1 MTLPAR
7 VGLRPGP
14 VSLAFVGSLA
24 LSAAAL
30 LGSTLNRDGM
40 LYVRTAQAY
49 LDGGFEAARESFN
62 WLFLPILM
70 ALVSRFT
77 GLGPEAAGHAM
88 NALFMAGA
96 CALLV
101 ACVAR
106 RQPELA
112 PWACLAVLAV
122 TGINEYR
129 HELVREYGC
138 WFFVMLAFWLALRWD
153 ERPGW
158 AGALAVQGALALA
171 ALFRPESLALFPA
184 LVLWQVFAAPAGRRW
199 RRTVMIGLF
208 PALAGAALL
217 WAYQQGALPAGSR
230 LAEDFGRFSLA
241 GFDVKAQA
249 LAAVLFEHA
258 RDEARTILLLG
269 SLALV
274 PLKLV
279 QKLGLFVLPLVF
291 LLAVRAAGPALARHP
306 LFAWGVAAHV
316 PVLAVF
322 VVDLQF
328 LAGRYVGLTLLF
340 LVPFVAA
347 GLQALVGRHPRWR
360 LPVLAL
366 ALAVMVANVVSGS
379 NERPH
384 VVQAGAWL
392 AANVEQSPA
401 IYLDSRRVAHHAR
414 WYEVPLAGRNQREAA
429 AAAVAGGRHSLFVFE
444 VSGKDEPIEPWL
456 DEVGLRLMRRFDGED
471 GSAVIVAEP
480 ADAAARR
487 ESVDRAEGS

>member
-1 MTLPAR
+1 MRPRRLPTL
-7 VGLRPGP
+7 PGP
-14 VSLAFVGSLA
+14 VATAFVGSLL
-24 LSAAAL
+24 LSAVAL
-30 LGSTLNRDGM
+30 VGSTLNRDGM

-70 ALVSRFT
+70 AAVSRLT

-88 NALFMAGA
+88 NVLFMAGT

-158 AGALAVQGALALA
+158 AGALVVQGALALA
-171 ALFRPESLALFPA
+171 ALFRPEALALFPA
-184 LVLWQVFAAPAGRRW
+184 LVLWQLFAAPAGRRW

-217 WAYQQGALPAGSR
+217 WAYQHGALPAGSR

-241 GFDVKAQA
+241 GFDAKAQA
-249 LAAVLFEHA
+249 LAAALFEHA

-291 LLAVRAAGPALARHP
+291 LIAVRAAGPALARHP
-306 LFAWGVAAHV
+306 LFAWGVAAHL

-322 VVDLQF
+322 VADLQF

-347 GLQALVGRHPRWR
+347 GLQTLVGRHPRWR
-360 LPVLAL
+360 LPVLVL

-379 NERPH
+379 SERPH

-392 AANVEQSPA
+392 AANVDQSPT
-401 IYLDSRRVAHHAR
+401 IYLDSRRVAHHAQ
-414 WYEVPLAGRNQREAA
+414 WYEVPLVGRNQREAA
-429 AAAVAGGRHSLFVFE
+429 AAAAAEGRYSLFVFE

-456 DEVGLRLMRRFDGED
+456 DVVGLRVVRRFEGPA
-471 GSAVIVAEP
+471 GAAVLVAVP
-480 ADAAARR
+480 VSDPGRP
-487 ESVDRAEGS
+487 